1 MALAL
6 QIKRG
11 KLWLVNLKMLTVKQ
25 FMIDTVL
32 TLRRGYDHPD
42 KPSTLAPRGTLV
54 YAAWAAGVDAAR
66 AKS

>member
-1 MALAL
+1 MARKFKNANC
-6 QIKRG
+6 QAVYDRYCANPPTRQG
-11 KLWLVNLKMLTVKQ
+11 R
-25 FMIDTVL
+25 VL
-32 TLRRGYDHPD
+32 GSDYWRGYDHPD